1 MPSNRAHARL
11 EKVLV
16 RLITCTSMN
25 EMNLWMT
32 LGRTRGR
39 VDVVTTKVSSKLES
53 FRDGKVGK
61 VLVSKG
67 YNLTLGDVTSEF
79 ILSSIIETAQL
90 DALNL
95 SADCWSKM
103 RDFGV

>member
-1 MPSNRAHARL
+1 
-11 EKVLV
+11 
-16 RLITCTSMN
+16 MN
-25 EMNLWMT
+25 EMNLWVT

-61 VLVSKG
+61 VLVSES
-67 YNLTLGDVTSEF
+67 YDLALGNVTSEF
-79 ILSSIIETAQL
+79 ILSSIRKTAQL

-95 SADCWSKM
+95 SADCWSEV